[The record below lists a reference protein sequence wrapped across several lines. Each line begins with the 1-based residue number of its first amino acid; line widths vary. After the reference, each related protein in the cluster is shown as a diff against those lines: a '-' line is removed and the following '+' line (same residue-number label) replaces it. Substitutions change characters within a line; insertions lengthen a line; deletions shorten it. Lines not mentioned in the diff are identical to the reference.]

1 MPTIRKNLTK
11 SESLELILKKKNFSK
26 IIPKFIYFTKKDYIL
41 NKKYYFK
48 KILNL
53 FNTKIIIRSSAIN
66 EDTSQSSNAGKYDSF
81 IIKKLNKE
89 EVDLAIT
96 KIIKKYKNNKDQIL
110 VQELIYKPDL
120 TGVLFTKV
128 KKTNSHYYEISYDK
142 SKRTDL
148 ITSGKSNNS
157 LKLLILRKFSKKI
170 PLKFRKLIKIILE
183 LEVIFKNDRL
193 DIEFCIKNNL
203 VYILQCRPLLGN
215 KNKVNIN
222 FLNTVI
228 VNLKKKYN
236 KIQKVTPNVH
246 GKKTLLSNMSDWNPA
261 EMIGSHPT
269 KLALSLYSYLITD
282 EIWAK
287 QRFDYGYKD
296 VRPNRLMI
304 DMAGSPYI
312 DLRVD
317 FNSFLPKNLPVK
329 ISKKI
334 VDNSINLLKK
344 NPSLHDKI
352 EFEIIDTCFNFGLNK
367 NEYNFLSFKERN
379 IYFNELKELTNNIL
393 DPEKN
398 LLNKELAKLKT
409 LENKIEKIRKSNLS
423 YIQKI
428 FFLLNDC
435 KELGTL
441 PFAGIARC
449 AFISTNILRSLK
461 KKDLINKN
469 ELNNFYKSIN
479 TVSKN
484 INNEYYNSLK
494 KNNFKLFLK
503 KYGHLRP
510 SMYSISVNNYK
521 KNFKKYFSQNL
532 SDLQYHS
539 KATFKLDTKKTKKLN
554 DFFFQEKLVI
564 NFSQFIKFA
573 KQSIEYRELAKLIFS
588 KSINEIFENLIKL
601 SKEIRLK
608 KEDLEHIDIT
618 MIITAYNNLNQNKF
632 KKLLLDN
639 IKINKKNYNFSKL
652 IKIPDVI
659 TNSKD
664 FDYFNSISST
674 ENYITDSTIASDV
687 LNYSN
692 IKNFNKIQ
700 NSIILIENADPGYD
714 FLFSNNI
721 SGLITKYGGSN
732 SHMAIRCMELNIPA
746 IIGIGEKK
754 YSEIINAKK
763 LFLDCKNNNYKIIL

>member
-1 MPTIRKNLTK
+1 MRKNFTK
-11 SESLELILKKKNFSK
+11 SESLELILKKTKFSK
-26 IIPKFIYFTKKDYIL
+26 IIPKFFYFTKKDYIS
-41 NKKYYFK
+41 NKKYYLN
-48 KILNL
+48 KILNV

-66 EDTSQSSNAGKYDSF
+66 EDTKESSNAGKYDSF
-81 IIKKLNKE
+81 IIKRINKE
-89 EVDLAIT
+89 EIDLAIT
-96 KIIKKYKNNKDQIL
+96 KIIKKYKSNKDQIL
-110 VQELIYKPDL
+110 IQDLIYKPDL

-128 KKTNSHYYEISYDK
+128 KKTNSHYYEISYDT

-148 ITSGKSNNS
+148 ITSGKHNNS
-157 LKLLILRKFSKKI
+157 LKLLILKKFSKKV
-170 PLKFRKLIKIILE
+170 PLKFKKLLKVILE
-183 LEVIFKNDRL
+183 LEMIFQNDRL

-222 FLNTVI
+222 FLNNVI
-228 VNLKKKYN
+228 TNLKKKYN
-236 KIQKVTPNVH
+236 KIQKITPNIY

-269 KLALSLYSYLITD
+269 KLAISLYSYLITD

-317 FNSFLPKNLPVK
+317 FNSFLPKNLPAK
-329 ISKKI
+329 ISTKI

-344 NPSLHDKI
+344 NPSSHDKI
-352 EFEIIDTCFNFGLNK
+352 EFEIIDTCYNFDLNK
-367 NEYNFLSFKERN
+367 KKYNFLSFKEKN
-379 IYFNELKELTNNIL
+379 NYFKELRVLTNNVL
-393 DPEKN
+393 DPKKN
-398 LLNKELAKLKT
+398 LIKKELNR
-409 LENKIEKIRKSNLS
+409 LEILEDKIKKIRKSNLS
-423 YIQKI
+423 HIQKI

-435 KELGTL
+435 KKLGTL
-441 PFAGIARC
+441 SFAGLARC
-449 AFISTNILRSLK
+449 AFISTNMLLSLK
-461 KKDLINKN
+461 KKNLINKN

-479 TVSKN
+479 TVSKD

-494 KNNFKLFLK
+494 KKNFELFLK

-510 SMYSISVNNYK
+510 STYSISVKNYK

-532 SDLQYHS
+532 SELQYH
-539 KATFKLDTKKTKKLN
+539 KKTPFKLSSKKIKELNNFFTK
-554 DFFFQEKLVI
+554 EKLVI

-573 KQSIEYRELAKLIFS
+573 KKSIEYREFAKSIFS
-588 KSINEIFENLIKL
+588 KSINETFENLIKL
-601 SKEIRLK
+601 SKEIELK

-618 MIITAYNNLNQNKF
+618 MIINAYNNLNQSKF
-632 KKLLLDN
+632 KKILLEN
-639 IKINKKNYNFSKL
+639 IKINKKNYNFSNF

-659 TNSKD
+659 TCSKD
-664 FDYFNSISST
+664 FDYFNSINSR
-674 ENYITDSTIASDV
+674 ENYVTESTITSNV

-746 IIGIGEKK
+746 IVGVGEKK
-754 YSEIINAKK
+754 YTEIMNAKK